1 MSNDLFAA
9 EKKILEQ
16 AEQHLDAA
24 DLAPEAFAALLKGY
38 EKLLKRTRRL
48 VKMSDRSEAE
58 IRRLSDEQSILNS
71 ILSEQNGKLEAL
83 STKLS
88 KYLSPQVYE
97 SIFSGKAEVRVGADR
112 KFLTVFFSDIAS
124 FTEITDQLEP
134 EILTRSLNAYL
145 NEMAQIA
152 IANGATIDKYIG
164 DAVMAFFGD
173 PETEGPQEDAR
184 RCIAMAMAMQ
194 SKTDQL
200 NVTLRTMGVSRPFR
214 IRCGIKYAGRLSK
227 SLCQLPFRAS
237 ILTQRVMIAGVEIKR
252 LNVSAVDRDRW
263 GQGHYPSAPTCEVDR
278 SGHHCALHLQ
288 FVELVPSLQV
298 KRQVT
303 LPPPLPAPSQ
313 RRLVEGAQIAVN
325 GIVDAVGAFRETIK
339 RRVDHHRHD
348 IALRQPRMRSACIR
362 HQSHL
367 PSPQRVSV

>member
-1 MSNDLFAA
+1 MNNDLFAA
-9 EKKILEQ
+9 EKQILEQ
-16 AEQHLDAA
+16 AEQHLNAA
-24 DLAPEAFAALLKGY
+24 DLAPEAFAVLLKGY
-38 EKLLKRTRRL
+38 AKLLKRTRRL

-83 STKLS
+83 SIKLS

-173 PETEGPQEDAR
+173 PETEGPQEDAH
-184 RCIAMAMAMQ
+184 RCVAMAIAMQ

-214 IRCGIKYAGRLSK
+214 IRCGINSGICTVGNFGSENRLDYTAIGNHVN
-227 SLCQLPFRAS
+227 LAS
-237 ILTQRVMIAGVEIKR
+237 R
-252 LNVSAVDRDRW
+252 LESVAKLGEVLISEETMLLVQD
-263 GQGHYPSAPTCEVDR
+263 HFTCVPKEVIQVKGFARPIQTYVVKEALDQDPATAL
-278 SGHHCALHLQ
+278 ALHAPGVDLEIDPTQLSPEISGALQ
-288 FVELVPSLQV
+288 DL
-298 KRQVT
+298 
-303 LPPPLPAPSQ
+303 
-313 RRLVEGAQIAVN
+313 
-325 GIVDAVGAFRETIK
+325 
-339 RRVDHHRHD
+339 
-348 IALRQPRMRSACIR
+348 LRQAR
-362 HQSHL
+362 HLVTNSSENQN
-367 PSPQRVSV
+367 

>member
-9 EKKILEQ
+9 EKQILEQ

-38 EKLLKRTRRL
+38 EKLLRRTRRL

-83 STKLS
+83 SIKLS

-173 PETEGPQEDAR
+173 PETEGDNSGLSMHIKKDFDGMTLESISSFRNTFSYSVQDVDFDGGSLVNPSPISNDRDAVSQEFRLYSNDNEKLNWLIGGYYYQED
-184 RCIAMAMAMQ
+184 MAFNESIYLGPLWRNYIEAYLAPGTFAGLELSLGLPSGAIYGEGQGGTETASQDNETTSLFMQ
-194 SKTDQL
+194 LDY
-200 NVTLRTMGVSRPFR
+200 NVTDRLNALVGVSY
-214 IRCGIKYAGRLSK
+214 IEDEKTV
-227 SLCQLPFRAS
+227 AS
-237 ILTQRVMIAGVEIKR
+237 SST
-252 LNVSAVDRDRW
+252 
-263 GQGHYPSAPTCEVDR
+263 
-278 SGHHCALHLQ
+278 
-288 FVELVPSLQV
+288 
-298 KRQVT
+298 
-303 LPPPLPAPSQ
+303 
-313 RRLVEGAQIAVN
+313 
-325 GIVDAVGAFRETIK
+325 
-339 RRVDHHRHD
+339 
-348 IALRQPRMRSACIR
+348 
-362 HQSHL
+362 
-367 PSPQRVSV
+367 